1 MNLQEQISRIKSMM
15 MLNENTTYQI
25 YVDMG
30 GVLFPSSSNDQ
41 VQAGTTEKPT
51 DVKGFQSWV
60 INTKKDNQILGKY
73 GADGKWG
80 KNTSNAWV
88 KYGEEYKKLNPTAK
102 TTSANSQSFIGSSL
116 WNYIKNQNPFILTS
130 VGNDGNTEQKKQN
143 KLKQTANFL
152 GIPNDRVLF
161 VTNGTDKAQYSGQNK
176 ILIDDSPKN
185 TQAWTGKGDV
195 GIEHKNNDQTIKML
209 SQYLQPQV

>member
-30 GVLFPSSSNDQ
+30 GVLFPSS
-41 VQAGTTEKPT
+41 TTEKPT
-51 DVKGFQSWV
+51 DVMGFQSWV

-102 TTSANSQSFIGSSL
+102 TTSSNSQSFIGNTL

-143 KLKQTANFL
+143 KLKQTASL
-152 GIPNDRVLF
+152 GIPDDRVLF
-161 VTNGTDKAQYSGQNK
+161 VTNGNDKARYSGQNK
-176 ILIDDSPKN
+176 ILIDDSPEN
-185 TQAWTGKGDV
+185 TQAWTNKG
-195 GIEHKNNDQTIKML
+195 GIGIQHTKNDQTIQML
-209 SQYLQPQV
+209 SKYLQPQV

>member
-185 TQAWTGKGDV
+185 TQAWTGKGGV
-195 GIEHKNNDQTIKML
+195 RIEHKNNDETIKML

>member
-1 MNLQEQISRIKSMM
+1 MNLQEQISRMKTMM
-15 MLNENTTYQI
+15 RLNENTTYQI

-30 GVLFPSSSNDQ
+30 GVLFLSSSNDE

-51 DVKGFQSWV
+51 DVMGFQSWV

-88 KYGEEYKKLNPTAK
+88 KYGEEYKKLNPNVK
-102 TTSANSQSFIGSSL
+102 TTSGNSQGFIGGAL
-116 WNYIKNQNPFILTS
+116 WNYIKNQNPIILTS
-130 VGNDGNTEQKKQN
+130 VGSTNVEQKKKN
-143 KLKQTANFL
+143 KLIQTRSL
-152 GIPNDRVLF
+152 GIPDNRVLF

-176 ILIDDSPKN
+176 ILIDDSPAN
-185 TQAWTGKGDV
+185 IIAWRGEKGV
-195 GIEHKNNDQTIKML
+195 GIQHKTNDQTIKSL
-209 SQYLQPQV
+209 SQYLQPQA

>member
-185 TQAWTGKGDV
+185 TQAWTGKGGV
-195 GIEHKNNDQTIKML
+195 GIEHKNNDETIKML

>member
-51 DVKGFQSWV
+51 DVMGFQSWV

-102 TTSANSQSFIGSSL
+102 TTSANSQSFIGSTL

-143 KLKQTANFL
+143 KLKQTASL

-161 VTNGTDKAQYSGQNK
+161 VTNGKDKAQYSGQNK
-176 ILIDDSPKN
+176 ILIDDSPEN
-185 TQAWTGKGDV
+185 TQAWTTKG
-195 GIEHKNNDQTIKML
+195 GIGIQHTKNEQTINML

>member
-1 MNLQEQISRIKSMM
+1 MMNLQEQISRIKTMM
-15 MLNENTTYQI
+15 RLNENTTYQI

-51 DVKGFQSWV
+51 DVKGFQNWV
-60 INTKKDNQILGKY
+60 ITTKKDNQILGRY

-88 KYGEEYKKLNPTAK
+88 KYGEEYKKINPNAK
-102 TTSANSQSFIGSSL
+102 TTSGNSQGFIGSGL
-116 WNYIKNQNPFILTS
+116 WNYIKNQNPIILTS
-130 VGNDGNTEQKKQN
+130 IGTTNTEQKKQN
-143 KLKQTANFL
+143 KLKQTSSL

-176 ILIDDSPKN
+176 ILIDDSPEN
-185 TQAWTGKGDV
+185 TQAWTGKGGV
-195 GIEHKNNDQTIKML
+195 GITHKNNDQTIKML
-209 SQYLQPQV
+209 SQYLQPQA

>member
-88 KYGEEYKKLNPTAK
+88 KYGEEYKKSNPTAK

-161 VTNGTDKAQYSGQNK
+161 VTNGKDKAQYSGQNK
-176 ILIDDSPKN
+176 ILIDDSPEN
-185 TQAWTGKGDV
+185 TQAWTGKGGV
-195 GIEHKNNDQTIKML
+195 GIEHKNNDETIKML